1 MKAEMV
7 SMSGSDSTILAH
19 YQSRVSDGAWHHL
32 QLSVVGNRAGLVLDG
47 VTQSAVLLTPI
58 RTGDTQITITQSRAP
73 FLFAL
78 LPGAAVGAQHWKD
91 KELVMYV

>member
-32 QLSVVGNRAGLVLDG
+32 QLSVVGNRATPEDPASLVDNKLAGQGLSPANA
-47 VTQSAVLLTPI
+47 TARPQPSA
-58 RTGDTQITITQSRAP
+58 TISSM
-73 FLFAL
+73 
-78 LPGAAVGAQHWKD
+78 H
-91 KELVMYV
+91 

>member
-1 MKAEMV
+1 MV

-58 RTGDTQITITQSRAP
+58 RTGEVTHKSPSLSPEHQFCLP
-73 FLFAL
+73 FSQGLQWVHSTGKIRSL
-78 LPGAAVGAQHWKD
+78 
-91 KELVMYV
+91 